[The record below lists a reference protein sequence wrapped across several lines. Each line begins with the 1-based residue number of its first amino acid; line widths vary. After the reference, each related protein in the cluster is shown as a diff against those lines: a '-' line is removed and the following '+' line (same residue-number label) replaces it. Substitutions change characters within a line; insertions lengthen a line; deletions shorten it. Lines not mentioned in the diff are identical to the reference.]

1 MKQLGGKAVRRTGG
15 NRIAVAAFLLTALPP
30 FRLSAQCPDGT
41 PPPCASRA
49 PRAAASSS
57 PNSVAVLY
65 FENLSRDTTDAY
77 LADGLTE
84 DVTAKLGQVARLA
97 VTSRAAVRRLR
108 EASTTPTAQLGR
120 TLNAGYLVSGSVQR
134 SGARLRVTTELVRA
148 ATGARVWG
156 DQYDRPATDLLAI
169 QGEIATA
176 VASGI
181 AGRLLPAERATLASR
196 PTRNPAAYDHFLR
209 GNHLVREVNQLLLP
223 QAIAEYDAA
232 LRLDPSFTAARARIG
247 AAYAWALNW
256 NWATPDIPPESL
268 LARAVAASD
277 RALREDSLSSEAW
290 MARGFVQ
297 QFRSPRNFE
306 GGPEAGRRAI
316 ALDPENADAHHLFG
330 SVMRRLGDFA
340 VGEAELHRSLELD
353 PRFIQSA
360 ADLGFI
366 AYERRRYAEAALWYD
381 SAIAMRPANWLN
393 YVWRSRVRFEL
404 GDSAGALQDA
414 RETVR
419 LSAANARRWAEAAL
433 VQIEARSGELAAA
446 RTLLEP
452 LLVAFA
458 GGDTVDM
465 RDGYELALALVAAGR
480 QDRALD
486 LLERVRPRGPWL
498 WTYLVFPGF
507 DPIRSQPRFQRI
519 YQETRPPGAERIP
532 GVDP

>member
-1 MKQLGGKAVRRTGG
+1 MRQSDEQTVGRAVRAVG
-15 NRIAVAAFLLTALPP
+15 IAAFLAVAASVRPLF
-30 FRLSAQCPDGT
+30 AQCPDGT
-41 PPPCASRA
+41 PPPCASRVS
-49 PRAAASSS
+49 RAAAPSSL
-57 PNSVAVLY
+57 NSVAVLY

-108 EASTTPTAQLGR
+108 DASTTPTAQLGR
-120 TLNAGYLVSGSVQR
+120 TLNAVYLVSGSVQR

-181 AGRLLPAERATLASR
+181 AGRLLPAERATLTSR
-196 PTRNPAAYDHFLR
+196 PTHDPAAYDHYLR
-209 GNHLVREVNQLLLP
+209 GNHMLREVNQLLLP
-223 QAIAEYDAA
+223 GAIAEYDAA
-232 LRLDPSFTAARARIG
+232 LRLDPTFTAARARIG

-256 NWATPDIPPESL
+256 NWSTPDIPPETL
-268 LARAVAASD
+268 LARAVAATD
-277 RALREDSLSSEAW
+277 RALLEDSLSSEAW

-297 QFRSPRNFE
+297 QFRRPLTFE

-316 ALDPENADAHHLFG
+316 TLDPENADAHHLFG
-330 SVMRRLGDFA
+330 SLMRRLGNFA
-340 VGEAELHRSLELD
+340 VGETELRRSLELD
-353 PRFIQSA
+353 PRFTQSA

-366 AYERRRYAEAALWYD
+366 ALERRRYAEAARWYD
-381 SAIAMRPANWLN
+381 SAMTLDPATWNN
-393 YVWRSRVRFEL
+393 QMWRSRVRIEV
-404 GDSAGALQDA
+404 GDSAGALRDA
-414 RETVR
+414 RETAR
-419 LSAANARRWAEAAL
+419 LATANARRLAEAILA
-433 VQIEARSGELAAA
+433 QIEARTGDMAAA
-446 RTLLEP
+446 RARLDP
-452 LLVAFA
+452 LLAPFV
-458 GGDTVDM
+458 GVDTVNV
-465 RDGYELALALVAAGR
+465 RVGYELALALVAVGQ

-498 WTYLVFPGF
+498 WTYLLFPGF
-507 DPIRSQPRFQRI
+507 DPIRPTPRFQRI
-519 YQETRPPGAERIP
+519 YRESRPPGAERVP